1 MKRLIFILVAIYG
14 WLTFSQA
21 EQQSNEI
28 SKSFKVSK
36 GGELLLNVTPGDIS
50 VNTWDKNEIS
60 LKIKTKHKDDFNKLD
75 VDQAGNRVRIN
86 YIADWGS
93 SNDVE
98 IYLIIPDKINL
109 ILSTSSGDIS
119 LKNNI
124 TGMVSLST
132 RGGDIVTSNIQGEV
146 SINTAGG
153 DIKTGDVSGKLNVN
167 TSGGDITVGKIK
179 GDHSSFNTMG
189 GDIKIEYAG
198 CDFNAKTFGGDVIV
212 GNVDGNSNISTYG
225 GDIELK
231 NVDGRIEMN
240 TFGGDLSLESCSGAV
255 KAETKG
261 GDISLKKL
269 SGSVYANTLGGNIY
283 AELIEDFAGNVKLK
297 SAQGDIDIKISDKVK
312 ATIKAIVKIR
322 KSFNDEE
329 DAIISDFKSAMMNKK
344 SNEVEGIFKI
354 NGGGNDIYLNTLSG
368 KISIKKLE

>member
-21 EQQSNEI
+21 AQQSNEI

-36 GGELLLNVTPGDIS
+36 GGELLLNVTPGDIF
-50 VNTWDKNEIS
+50 VTTWDKNEIS

-75 VDQAGNRVRIN
+75 VGQAGNRVRIN

-98 IYLIIPDKINL
+98 VYLIVPDKINL

-132 RGGDIVTSNIQGEV
+132 RGGDIVASNIQGEV

-153 DIKTGDVSGKLNVN
+153 DIKIGDVSGKLNVN
-167 TSGGDITVGKIK
+167 TSGGDISVGKIK
-179 GDHSSFNTMG
+179 GDPASFNTMG

-198 CDFNAKTFGGDVIV
+198 CDFNAKTFGGDIII
-212 GNVDGNSNISTYG
+212 GNIDGNSNISTFG

-231 NVDGRIEMN
+231 NVDGKVEMN
-240 TFGGDLSLESCSGAV
+240 TFGGDLSLESCSGSV

-269 SGSVYANTLGGNIY
+269 SGSVYANTL
-283 AELIEDFAGNVKLK
+283 
-297 SAQGDIDIKISDKVK
+297 SGDIYVELLNDFSGTAKVKTSSGDINLKISEKAK
-312 ATIKAIVKIR
+312 ATIQARVKIR
-322 KSFNDEE
+322 NSFDDDKET
-329 DAIISDFKSAMMNKK
+329 IISDFTSTTMNKK
-344 SNEVEGIFKI
+344 SHEIKGVFKI
-354 NGGGNDIYLNTLSG
+354 SGGGNEIYLNTLSG
-368 KISIKKLE
+368 KISIKKLK